1 MKKESKK
8 KIKQTI
14 LTRFALSSS
23 LTLSSYAFNR
33 PTTSSNPVIL
43 RSKTCSRA
51 ATIWTKRLGR
61 LEEDETHTLKVI
73 DEVEFKDVAGEILK
87 TKYRNFVS
95 KCPERNRNHEF
106 NLNKTQEKGV
116 NHEEGTFFMMNHTE
130 ETIFMNEE
138 KYTPP
143 KSESNASEED
153 DVWYF
158 DNDASNHMTEEEANP
173 HSSSVIVHET
183 NLESKEYNSR
193 SDDTLNPLVRLET
206 IRLLIALV
214 AEKEW
219 KIHHLNM
226 KMDFI
231 NGDRKKLD
239 STLKEMGFLQCMHEK
254 AIYRK
259 RMASQFEM
267 LDFGELTYYLGIKV
281 SQGKDC
287 IEIKQERYALKIL
300 IEAGMED
307 CNPSLCPT
315 EPRLML
321 SKEEDEPE
329 VEATQYLKM
338 VSCLRYLLHTRPDL
352 TYSVGVVSRYM
363 QSVTPPNGVAAE

>member
-1 MKKESKK
+1 MRMEMLLG
-8 KIKQTI
+8 IHEVWDVVD
-14 LTRFALSSS
+14 SS
-23 LTLSSYAFNR
+23 LAGAKKNNFVKGIASKSATLGEVMSEHKLVKKFLTSLPRCFVHIVATLEL
-33 PTTSSNPVIL
+33 TTSSNPVVL
-43 RSKTCSRA
+43 RSKTCSRD

-61 LEEDETHTLKVI
+61 LVRLNIPTRIITQAEEEDMTHTLKVM

-95 KCPERNRNHEF
+95 KCPERNQNHEV

-143 KSESNASEED
+143 KSESNANDED

-158 DNDASNHMTEEEANP
+158 DNDAS
-173 HSSSVIVHET
+173 
-183 NLESKEYNSR
+183 
-193 SDDTLNPLVRLET
+193 
-206 IRLLIALV
+206 
-214 AEKEW
+214 
-219 KIHHLNM
+219 
-226 KMDFI
+226 
-231 NGDRKKLD
+231 
-239 STLKEMGFLQCMHEK
+239 
-254 AIYRK
+254 
-259 RMASQFEM
+259 
-267 LDFGELTYYLGIKV
+267 IKV

-287 IEIKQERYALKIL
+287 IKIKQERYALKIL

-315 EPRLML
+315 EPGLKL

-329 VEATQYLKM
+329 VEVSQYRKM
-338 VSCLRYLLHTRPDL
+338 VSCLRYLLHTRLDL

-363 QSVTPPNGVAAE
+363 QSVTPPNGVANVSGRVTS